1 MLKTEKLSTEEQLT
15 NQLKNFTIEEAE
27 SYLEL
32 LLSKSIEAIKKD
44 DLQTYSAIEKTL
56 TESIL
61 IFSSRIKNFNLLFT
75 KIKLRVART
84 YLKTLLNVNSI
95 SVLEDVD
102 LKTDFLTF
110 EEAKILQKSKEFK
123 LYERAKNNVDRNYY
137 PSRII
142 ENKKYL
148 IDVGKGSLIDKETG
162 FEMSI
167 SVEQNEEVINA
178 FITKKSE
185 LLDNDKLMEVPTTVE
200 EIAKEE
206 KRIERI
212 DKKTQNEFDY
222 SSYWESVEATS
233 YFNEDPIFVVY
244 INEYNQII
252 IKHKKT
258 GAEGLIEFFSYEEW
272 FVIQFLNYC
281 IGKEGIQIQRL
292 KDYVED

>member
-1 MLKTEKLSTEEQLT
+1 
-15 NQLKNFTIEEAE
+15 
-27 SYLEL
+27 
-32 LLSKSIEAIKKD
+32 
-44 DLQTYSAIEKTL
+44 
-56 TESIL
+56 
-61 IFSSRIKNFNLLFT
+61 
-75 KIKLRVART
+75 
-84 YLKTLLNVNSI
+84 
-95 SVLEDVD
+95 
-102 LKTDFLTF
+102 
-110 EEAKILQKSKEFK
+110 
-123 LYERAKNNVDRNYY
+123 
-137 PSRII
+137 
-142 ENKKYL
+142 
-148 IDVGKGSLIDKETG
+148 
-162 FEMSI
+162 
-167 SVEQNEEVINA
+167 
-178 FITKKSE
+178 
-185 LLDNDKLMEVPTTVE
+185 MEVPKTVE

-244 INEYNQII
+244 INEYHQII